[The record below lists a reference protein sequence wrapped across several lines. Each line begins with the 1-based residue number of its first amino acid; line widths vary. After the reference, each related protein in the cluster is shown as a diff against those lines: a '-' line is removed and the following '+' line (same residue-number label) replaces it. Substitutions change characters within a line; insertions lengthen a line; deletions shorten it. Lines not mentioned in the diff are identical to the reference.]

1 MSVEARM
8 LAVLEAS
15 TNPVLVRARKAYG
28 YIEQDDEKLPTVLP
42 VLVVQRAT
50 AEYLNDFCGVY
61 DCCFVTVEV
70 KHVARG
76 AEESRAQAN
85 AARLL
90 LSACSEEPQL
100 ETESEEFDS
109 ELRGWLVTQSWRVF
123 DSAPDVTQ
131 P

>member
-8 LAVLEAS
+8 LAILEAS
-15 TNPVLVRARKAYG
+15 TDPLLVRAHKSYG
-28 YIEQDDEKLPTVLP
+28 YVEQDDEKQPTALP
-42 VLVVQRAT
+42 VLVLQRAT
-50 AEYLNDFCGVY
+50 AEYLTDICGVY

-90 LSACSEEPQL
+90 LATCSEQPQL
-100 ETESEEFDS
+100 ETESEEFDPD
-109 ELRGWLVTQSWRVF
+109 LRGWLVTQSWRVF
-123 DSAPDVTQ
+123 DNAPDVTQ